1 MTAAAQERLQAA
13 LGQANPAQTVL
24 ALALALAHA
33 LKAEGMGQA
42 AMYRVFQQQL
52 ELLDGNDTGC
62 DALADTMDL
71 IWGGGWAKGRALFEQ
86 ELSAERLARE

>member
-13 LGQANPAQTVL
+13 LGQANPAQAV
-24 ALALALAHA
+24 LALAHA

-52 ELLDGNDTGC
+52 ERLGGNDTGC

>member
-13 LGQANPAQTVL
+13 LGQVNQAQAVL
-24 ALALALAHA
+24 ALAHV
-33 LKAEGMGQA
+33 LKAESMGQV

-52 ELLDGNDTGC
+52 ELLDGDDPGC

-86 ELSAERLARE
+86 ELSTERLARE